1 MAKVFLFVALFV
13 IVVDAAHK
21 HHPKFPKGSEEYDA
35 SDIKKVACSS
45 ENDRLRNEIIEKSRC
60 GPPKEVFVYLEP
72 TAAHEQVSP
81 GAVWVKRCVGLCD
94 WETDGS
100 KCIPTR
106 TAIRQIPV
114 RIYNVKTDKETC
126 STYPVVEHVSCGCC
140 SGSRTDCGENRVF
153 NPRKCTCQCSNTEER
168 RSCLRQRG
176 QNMRWNRSKCACEPR
191 RKIK

>member
-72 TAAHEQVSP
+72 TAAHEQVI
-81 GAVWVKRCVGLCD
+81 
-94 WETDGS
+94 TM
-100 KCIPTR
+100 I
-106 TAIRQIPV
+106 II
-114 RIYNVKTDKETC
+114 IYKV
-126 STYPVVEHVSCGCC
+126 
-140 SGSRTDCGENRVF
+140 
-153 NPRKCTCQCSNTEER
+153 
-168 RSCLRQRG
+168 
-176 QNMRWNRSKCACEPR
+176 
-191 RKIK
+191 